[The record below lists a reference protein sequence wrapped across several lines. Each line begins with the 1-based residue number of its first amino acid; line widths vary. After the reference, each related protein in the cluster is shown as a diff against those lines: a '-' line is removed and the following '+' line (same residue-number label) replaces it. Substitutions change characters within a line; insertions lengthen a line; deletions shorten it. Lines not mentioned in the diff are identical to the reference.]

1 MGRGGAWR
9 QEELKRFS
17 SWVTT
22 KVGLSQRA
30 VGPQPGGWWRSRHKA
45 GSHLWGQHLPA
56 FAIPLGSA
64 QNLSLGK
71 FVEIVWSSVLSK
83 GNSIREFGPD
93 LPGLG
98 WDHPRKSEKHS
109 FILRGMVRGYMDNL
123 LRMSVVL

>member
-45 GSHLWGQHLPA
+45 GSHQWGQHLPA
-56 FAIPLGSA
+56 FTTLLVSA
-64 QNLSLGK
+64 QNPRLGK
-71 FVEIVWSSVLSK
+71 FIGFV
-83 GNSIREFGPD
+83 
-93 LPGLG
+93 
-98 WDHPRKSEKHS
+98 
-109 FILRGMVRGYMDNL
+109 
-123 LRMSVVL
+123 